1 MQERIFKRYSLAF
14 KQEVIREVESG
25 RFASVNAARQHYGI
39 GGVTLGKW
47 LKRFGKSALQGR
59 TVRVEM
65 QGEADR
71 ILELRKQVAQLER
84 ALGQTQAQNLL
95 NEGFLKRACELLGQE
110 VEGFKKKNGGSSCT
124 GSVPGAKGGG

>member
-1 MQERIFKRYSLAF
+1 MQERVFKRYSLAF
-14 KQEVIREVESG
+14 KQEVVRELESG
-25 RFASVNAARQHYGI
+25 RFASVNAARQHYGV
-39 GGVTLGKW
+39 GWVTLGKW
-47 LKRFGKSALQGR
+47 LRLFGKSSLLGR

-71 ILELRKQVAQLER
+71 IAELRRQVAQLER

-95 NEGFLKRACELLGQE
+95 NEAFLQRACALLGQE

-124 GSVPGAKGGG
+124 GSPGARGGGG